1 MTPSAS
7 PDTDRTVRNRFVG
20 DPQAR
25 TATIGAVTLV
35 LYMANDWVMH
45 SLFLNGTSSSG
56 VTVAGAVLASRSH
69 LVWQVMAYVM
79 LTAAMFIAYRAV
91 LSICDRGKLQ
101 SVRARWWALWVP
113 CVVTMVLVFNVPAL
127 SEDVFSYLA
136 HGFLASIPGGNP
148 LLIPAE
154 AAADTAIGPPL
165 AALGWHGVIGITP
178 YGIVWTQI
186 EVAVMKLCGTHVALA
201 LILMK
206 AVVASA
212 SLGTAYC
219 IWVFL
224 GAAAPAR
231 QLWGTL
237 AYLWN
242 PLILSEFAGEGH
254 NDAVM
259 VFFVVAALAACAAR
273 RPVPSMVAQWLGF
286 LTKYV
291 PIIFVPAQ
299 FMYLW
304 RTRRSVGRLAL
315 EILLALVITG
325 VVAAILYQPLW
336 AGAHSFEGLMRRGEP
351 ISSASP
357 FGIIDWVLRRSP
369 LASRAGALT
378 VLCATLP
385 LLGVAAWVS
394 WRVEDARGLARAF
407 AAIALAYVLIASP
420 DYWPWYS
427 CLPVALL
434 IAADTA
440 GLFWLVMLMSVT
452 ARLCAPLDL
461 IRDHGFVGMHVA
473 KGALTGL
480 GTTVPLVALA
490 VWWVRGRR
498 RATARRSRD
507 AA

>member
-1 MTPSAS
+1 M
-7 PDTDRTVRNRFVG
+7 VIFG
-20 DPQAR
+20 F
-25 TATIGAVTLV
+25 VTLV
-35 LYMANDWVMH
+35 LYLANDWVMRSMFH
-45 SLFLNGTSSSG
+45 NGASTSG
-56 VTVAGAVLASRSH
+56 VTVADAMRASGSRMAGAMV
-69 LVWQVMAYVM
+69 AYGL
-79 LTAAMFIAYRAV
+79 LTAALFVVYRLV
-91 LSICDRGKLQ
+91 LSLCERGDLQ
-101 SVRARWWALWVP
+101 SGRARRLALWVP
-113 CVVTMVLVFNVPAL
+113 CVATVILIFNVPAL
-127 SEDVFSYLA
+127 SEDVFSYMA
-136 HGFLASIPGGNP
+136 HGFLPSAGENP
-148 LLIPAE
+148 LLVPAE

-165 AALGWHGVIGITP
+165 AAFGWHGVIGITP
-178 YGIVWTQI
+178 YGIVWTRI
-186 EVAVMKLCGTHVALA
+186 EVAIMKMCGTDVALA

-206 AVVASA
+206 AVAAAA
-212 SLGTAYC
+212 SLGTAFS

-224 GAAAPAR
+224 GRAAPSR

-259 VFFVVAALAACAAR
+259 VFFVVAALAACGAR
-273 RPVPSMVAQWLGF
+273 RPVSSVVALLLGF

-291 PIIFVPAQ
+291 PIIFSPAQ

-304 RTRRSVGRLAL
+304 RTRRGVGSLAL
-315 EILLALVITG
+315 EIVAAAAITAA
-325 VVAAILYQPLW
+325 VAAILYHPLW
-336 AGAHSFEGLMRRGEP
+336 AGAHSFEGLVRRGEP

-369 LASRAGALT
+369 LAARAGPLT
-378 VLCATLP
+378 VVFATLP
-385 LLGVAAWVS
+385 LLAVAAWVS
-394 WRVEDARGLARAF
+394 WRVKDANGLARAF

-434 IAADTA
+434 IAADTQE
-440 GLFWLVMLMSVT
+440 LFWLVMLMSVT

-480 GTTVPLVALA
+480 GTTLPLLALT
-490 VWWVRGRR
+490 VWLVGRR
-498 RATARRSRD
+498 AARPRR
-507 AA
+507 